1 MTPRADGPDEWHR
14 LSPGM
19 MAVRPVELA
28 PQILPTLI
36 GIFFAAQ
43 AAPLI
48 ALGIAIVLAPLVTVV
63 PWLTTTY
70 QVTGEHVR
78 VRRGVI
84 NRKVA
89 TARRDR
95 IRSVETTASLV
106 HRVLSLEK
114 VTIGTGSDKE
124 SSNVVLTAVGKQ
136 YATGLRDYLM
146 PTGTPAVT
154 QDAGVHDAGAGTTG
168 ADAAGTTQ
176 PTHATEVLAR
186 FGPRWLRYSP
196 FSILG
201 MAAAAAIF
209 GFGAQFADE
218 FDLYSLIADAGA
230 GLWDRAG
237 DVPVAVIVAAGVVA
251 IVIAGGV
258 LSVIAYILSYWGFTL
273 SRHDDGT
280 LRIRRG
286 LLTTT
291 STTLDENRIRG
302 VHLHEPL
309 LMRPLHGARLHAVAT
324 GAQKHPLLLPP
335 APIDVVDHVGVAVS
349 GEGAGL
355 HGPVNAHPPAARRRR
370 FTRAVLGALLV
381 SVVPILGWALG
392 WPSLAATLSCV
403 VVLVAGGAALAELR
417 YRNLGHRLT
426 SRTLVIGAPTTAR
439 HRNLLHRD
447 GIIGWSVR
455 SSWFQRRQGLV
466 TLVAASAAGL
476 EAYGVVDI
484 DGADATGLAAEIS
497 PALIGPFLGRRYIL
511 PETPASSGSG
521 PAETTRPYT
530 LSHGCPRPDQ
540 KRQSDSAPR

>member
-1 MTPRADGPDEWHR
+1 MTRPDTATPREDEPGQWHR

-28 PQILPTLI
+28 PQILPTLV

-48 ALGIAIVLAPLVTVV
+48 ALGIGIVLAPLVTVV
-63 PWLTTTY
+63 PWLATTY
-70 QVTGEHVR
+70 QVTDQHVR
-78 VRRGVI
+78 VRSGVL

-106 HRVLSLEK
+106 HRVLGLEK

-136 YATGLRDYLM
+136 YATSLRDYLM
-146 PTGTPAVT
+146 PTGTATAAPADGPDV
-154 QDAGVHDAGAGTTG
+154 AEPAHV
-168 ADAAGTTQ
+168 
-176 PTHATEVLAR
+176 TEVLAR
-186 FGPRWLRYSP
+186 FEPRWLRYSP

-201 MAAAAAIF
+201 MAAAAAVF

-218 FDLYSLIADAGA
+218 FDLYSVVADAGV

-237 DVPVAVIVAAGVVA
+237 DVPVAVIVVVGVVG
-251 IVIAGGV
+251 IVAAGGV
-258 LSVIAYILSYWGFTL
+258 LSVLAYVLSYWGFTL

-280 LRIRRG
+280 LRMPRG
-286 LLTTT
+286 LVTTT

-335 APIDVVDHVGVAVS
+335 APLEVVDHVSVAVS
-349 GEGAGL
+349 GEGADL
-355 HGPVNAHPPAARRRR
+355 RGPVTAHPAAARRRR
-370 FTRAVLGALLV
+370 FTRAVPGALIL
-381 SVVPILGWALG
+381 SVVPIAGWALG
-392 WPSLAATLSCV
+392 WPSLAAALSCV
-403 VVLVAGGAALAELR
+403 LVLVAGGAALAELR

-426 SRTLVIGAPTTAR
+426 GRSLVIGAPTTAR

-455 SSWFQRRQGLV
+455 STWFQRRQGLV

-484 DGADATGLAAEIS
+484 DGTDASRLAAAIS
-497 PALIGPFLGRRYIL
+497 PTLIEPFLAPDPL
-511 PETPASSGSG
+511 PET
-521 PAETTRPYT
+521 
-530 LSHGCPRPDQ
+530 Q
-540 KRQSDSAPR
+540 NSAVARYSRR